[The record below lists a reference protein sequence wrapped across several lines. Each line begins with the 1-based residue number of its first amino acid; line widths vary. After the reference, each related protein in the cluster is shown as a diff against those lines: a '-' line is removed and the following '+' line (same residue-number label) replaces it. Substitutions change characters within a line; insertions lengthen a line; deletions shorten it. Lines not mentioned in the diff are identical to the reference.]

1 MTVDSMHCA
10 ANPKTSLGTSTRR
23 PRGALRAVRL
33 TFLLM
38 LAALTSTPGRTDDLT
53 NAGTGPV
60 ASVSI
65 DHMTFTPSEL
75 TVAPGTTVTWVNN
88 EMMPHN
94 VVDSNKAFRSK
105 ILAKDGTFSFTFIT
119 AGDYNYACLI
129 HPNMKGKII
138 VKPGAS

>member
-1 MTVDSMHCA
+1 LTADPMHCA
-10 ANPKTSLGTSTRR
+10 ANLEASLGTSTRWS
-23 PRGALRAVRL
+23 RGAMRGVGL

-38 LAALTSTPGRTDDLT
+38 LTALTSTPGRTDDLN
-53 NAGTGPV
+53 NAGADRV

-65 DHMTFTPSEL
+65 DHMSFTPSEL
-75 TVAPGTTVTWVNN
+75 IVAPGTTVTWVNN

-105 ILAKDGTFSFTFIT
+105 ILAKDGTFSFTFT
-119 AGDYNYACLI
+119 TPGDYNYVCLI